1 MYLCLGN
8 IFDKSP
14 VAHKRTEGQGFG
26 PFCLVQTGV
35 SLVPAKD
42 KAKSGCTGTGGLMG
56 NNLRLLLPGRKELC
70 IVDEMDTVC
79 GMDFG
84 GVSC

>member
-1 MYLCLGN
+1 MYLFLGN

-14 VAHKRTEGQGFG
+14 VAHKRTEGKGFG
-26 PFCLVQTGV
+26 PFSLVQTGV

-42 KAKSGCTGTGGLMG
+42 KAKSGCTGRTGGLMG

-70 IVDEMDTVC
+70 NC
-79 GMDFG
+79 G
-84 GVSC
+84 